1 MKARNSSGE
10 DYDCKHE
17 WNCFVQCGGSGVVF
31 SKTGAY
37 RTAFFEAFPN
47 VPVKCFIRGEG
58 ESIEEAE
65 KNAWEKYQKIISCDH
80 KMERRTRT
88 DGYGYCKHCS
98 YSSMVFEP
106 LTKCCKC
113 KIPTNY
119 GTDYKGKMYCK
130 KHHKVRPKNPD
141 PKSRNGL
148 FGELFTH
155 RRPRKYKKLL
165 KEAAAIKF
173 KEIGYTTS
181 IKYSVSCVDSVKLT
195 CQDKVI
201 TLHFTGQFTSLLK
214 CLTKK

>member
-1 MKARNSSGE
+1 
-10 DYDCKHE
+10 
-17 WNCFVQCGGSGVVF
+17 
-31 SKTGAY
+31 
-37 RTAFFEAFPN
+37 
-47 VPVKCFIRGEG
+47 
-58 ESIEEAE
+58 
-65 KNAWEKYQKIISCDH
+65 
-80 KMERRTRT
+80 MERRTRT